1 VVKGYKKER
10 KKKNIKS
17 TEREG
22 SPLTKYSITRQAMLF
37 QFAKKNPWDN
47 FKAQKY
53 RRKAIATEDEEGH
66 ELQWHLPPHGS
77 VQRGGV

>member
-1 VVKGYKKER
+1 
-10 KKKNIKS
+10 
-17 TEREG
+17 
-22 SPLTKYSITRQAMLF
+22 MLF
-37 QFAKKNPWDN
+37 QFAKKNPWDD

-53 RRKAIATEDEEGH
+53 RRKTIATEDEEGH

>member
-1 VVKGYKKER
+1 MWPKDIKKKER
-10 KKKNIKS
+10 KRILKAQ
-17 TEREG
+17 REG

-37 QFAKKNPWDN
+37 QFAKKNPWDD

-53 RRKAIATEDEEGH
+53 RRKTIATEDEEGH